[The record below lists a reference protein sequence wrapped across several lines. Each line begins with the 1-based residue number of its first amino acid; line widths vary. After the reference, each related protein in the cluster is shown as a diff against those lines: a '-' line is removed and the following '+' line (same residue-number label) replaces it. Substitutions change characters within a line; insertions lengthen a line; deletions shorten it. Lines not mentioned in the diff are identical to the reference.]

1 MPKHKSVVLPSNRHE
16 LKVRVLGLYELD
28 TVTAGFDLPDRD
40 YHYTV
45 TTMAGEE
52 TEVYKLD
59 EQLASPPEKPEGY
72 SRHAEPPPDSMAWGR
87 WHHYTLHQAALRQR
101 EHHDRAMIEQLDKV
115 GAYILACCVSE
126 DDRGYVETEDDFAAV
141 YQAVLTPRLT
151 MADVKQAAAVLKA
164 TYAGENVV
172 EAVLNGP
179 KSSASGDVLR
189 MWELQLVN
197 ETGLDVETWVDLDV
211 MERAVRIV
219 SKHWDS
225 WVASLSWEEAKK
237 EHG

>member
-1 MPKHKSVVLPSNRHE
+1 MPKYKSVVLPSNGHE

-45 TTMAGEE
+45 TTMAGDE

-59 EQLASPPEKPEGY
+59 EQLASPPEKPDGY
-72 SRHAEPPPDSMAWGR
+72 SRHAEPPQDSMAWGR
-87 WHHYTLHQAALRQR
+87 WHHYSLHQAALRHR
-101 EHHDRAMIEQLDKV
+101 ERHDRAMIEQLDSV
-115 GAYILACCVSE
+115 GRYILEACVSE
-126 DDRGYVETEDDFAAV
+126 EDRSYVETEDDFAAV
-141 YQAVLTPRLT
+141 YQAVLTPQLT
-151 MADVKQAAAVLKA
+151 MADIKQAAAVLRA

-172 EAVLNGP
+172 DAVLRGP
-179 KSSASGDVLR
+179 KSNASGDVLR

-197 ETGLDVETWVDLDV
+197 ETGLDVEAWVDLDV

-219 SKHWDS
+219 SRHWNG
-225 WVASLSWEEAKK
+225 WVDSLSWEEAKK
-237 EHG
+237 DNG